1 MYLQK
6 INTFNIKKNNQLK
19 LMIIQSN
26 QDLEKFCKLASRKKV
41 LFIDTEF
48 DRRNT
53 YYSEL
58 SFISIYDG
66 TKFWL
71 IDCLTGIKVEALS
84 KVLNNKKLP
93 RYCMGLSKIW
103 KFLNT
108 SNYP

>member
-1 MYLQK
+1 
-6 INTFNIKKNNQLK
+6 
-19 LMIIQSN
+19 MIIQSN

-58 SFISIYDG
+58 SFISVYDG

-84 KVLNNKKLP
+84 KVLSNKKITKVLHGSQQDLEIFKHLQLP
-93 RYCMGLSKIW
+93 
-103 KFLNT
+103 LNSLFDT
-108 SNYP
+108 QTAA

>member
-1 MYLQK
+1 
-6 INTFNIKKNNQLK
+6 
-19 LMIIQSN
+19 MIIQSN

-58 SFISIYDG
+58 SFISVYDG

-71 IDCLTGIKVEALS
+71 IDCLTDIKVEALS
-84 KVLNNKKLP
+84 KVLNNKKITKVLQ
-93 RYCMGLSKIW
+93 YLGNFFII
-103 KFLNT
+103 
-108 SNYP
+108 